1 MAKAAKSRRLIVCL
15 LSQHPLVLE
24 EFRGLLSSAKLSLR
38 VQKLDST
45 VPSDLGN
52 LSVPRATV
60 YVVDAHGPRPA
71 IQALITGILGRF
83 PAAKI
88 LVVAE
93 KLGEVDAF
101 PLLRLGVKGLL
112 TYAEAREQ
120 LSSVVPMVAGGSFWV
135 ARSILSRFVDWILS
149 SARSR
154 LLRSGVAP
162 QLSRREQEVLGALL
176 ENLSNK
182 EIANKL
188 NISER
193 TAKFH
198 VSNLLAKFG
207 VRRRA
212 DLIMLCYQG
221 QSPLTG
227 PGSR

>member
-1 MAKAAKSRRLIVCL
+1 MPKVAKSRRLIVCL
-15 LSQHPLVLE
+15 LSHHPLVLE
-24 EFRGLLSSAKLSLR
+24 EFRVLLSSPKFQLR
-38 VQKLDST
+38 AQKLDST
-45 VPSDLGN
+45 VPSELRN
-52 LSVPRATV
+52 LSIPRAVV
-60 YVVDAHGPRPA
+60 YVVDAHAPWPA
-71 IQALITGILGRF
+71 THAVIGGILQRY
-83 PAAKI
+83 PSARL

-93 KLGEVDAF
+93 KFGEADAF

-112 TYAEAREQ
+112 TYAESRQQ
-120 LSSVVPMVAGGSFWV
+120 LSSAVPMVAGGGFWV
-135 ARSILSRFVDWILS
+135 GRPILSRFVDWILS
-149 SARSR
+149 SARNR
-154 LLRSGVAP
+154 LLSTGVAP

-207 VRRRA
+207 VRRRV

-221 QSPLTG
+221 QPPLTA
-227 PGSR
+227 PVRR